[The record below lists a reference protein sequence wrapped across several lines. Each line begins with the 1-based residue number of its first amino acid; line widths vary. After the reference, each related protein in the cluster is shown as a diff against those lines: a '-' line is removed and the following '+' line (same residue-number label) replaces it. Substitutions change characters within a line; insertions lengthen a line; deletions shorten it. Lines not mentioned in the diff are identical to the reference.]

1 MDETTAVLWDALP
14 RLGRWLRALSLSGGG
29 GNLAAWAIVLALTA
43 LPALGLLWRRRCVWD
58 WLLALASGE
67 IFVGLYFLVN
77 PTLLGMPLDGASA
90 AVLWALAA
98 LGSAAAALLAWAALR
113 WLGHLDRAE
122 APGRTLERL
131 LVVAGEVL
139 GGLAAAARVGR
150 LMVKIQSVAAGNTA
164 SQGAE
169 LAVTY
174 LTLIVLTVADLIPVL
189 MGCELLI
196 RSGKLARALEA
207 DPFGE
212 ETVALAERLSG
223 KCARTAGAAVLV
235 CAGGN
240 LLQMLLFPALYAT
253 YFTMTF
259 PLDTVLLSAALGL
272 LCRYFRQAKAVSDD
286 NGTII

>member
-1 MDETTAVLWDALP
+1 MDGNAAFILEMLP

-43 LPALGLLWRRRCVWD
+43 LPALGLLCRRRCKWD
-58 WLLALASGE
+58 WLLALAAAE
-67 IFVGLYFLVN
+67 IFAGLYFLVN
-77 PTLLGMPLDGASA
+77 PTLLGLPLDGASA
-90 AVLWALAA
+90 AELWALAA

-113 WLGHLDRAE
+113 WLGRLDRAE
-122 APGRTLERL
+122 APGRALERL

-139 GGLAAAARVGR
+139 GALAAAARVGG
-150 LMVKIQSVAAGNTA
+150 LMVRIQSVAAGNTA
-164 SQGAE
+164 SQGGE
-169 LAVTY
+169 LFATY
-174 LTLIVLTVADLIPVL
+174 MTLIALAVADLIPVL
-189 MGCELLI
+189 MGCELLV
-196 RSGKLARALEA
+196 RSGKLAGALEA

-223 KCARTAGAAVLV
+223 KCARVAGAAVLV

-240 LLQMLLFPALYAT
+240 LMQMALFPMLHAS

-272 LCRYFRQAKAVSDD
+272 LCRYFRRAKAVSDD
-286 NGTII
+286 NDSII